1 MCYIRIK
8 ASVCVCVCD
17 LRSPVS
23 PIWTDSN
30 VFKTSRNPIFVNISK
45 RKPPRCYV
53 GIHFSLVFG
62 AEHQRWFDQFFILK
76 NSLMCQRIPNLTPH
90 ILSAANKLVKWSL
103 DCVCGLGFFGWL
115 DRMFYISWVLFCGE
129 YLARSYSTVMHVPLN
144 LTPWYGMSMCWRV
157 KLLSIDI
164 FCSSVIYYFDPFC
177 QEMRMQFALMDGS
190 LLRHSRHSQQVWWIS
205 IKFGTH
211 ICACHKSFICY
222 SQMLKGLLFLND
234 VSHCLSH
241 FTKPFFYK

>member
-1 MCYIRIK
+1 M
-8 ASVCVCVCD
+8 
-17 LRSPVS
+17 
-23 PIWTDSN
+23 
-30 VFKTSRNPIFVNISK
+30 
-45 RKPPRCYV
+45 KPWLC
-53 GIHFSLVFG
+53 L
-62 AEHQRWFDQFFILK
+62 W
-76 NSLMCQRIPNLTPH
+76 
-90 ILSAANKLVKWSL
+90 
-103 DCVCGLGFFGWL
+103 LGFFGWL

-241 FTKPFFYK
+241 FTKPFFLQIGVILCEGLAKKDKNSSIHGEQNRR